1 MKVPPTATASIAI
14 TNVRTPMDEPA
25 TCLLSGSFSEEAGS
39 SGGRDGYLFSMMSRI
54 GERFFECGVAA
65 PCMHCNTVPVC
76 LGGAI
81 RCAEHQKEKA

>member
-54 GERFFECGVAA
+54 GERFCEGRVAT
-65 PCMHCNTVPVC
+65 PCMHCSTVPVY
-76 LGGAI
+76 LAGAM
-81 RCAEHQKEKA
+81 RYSGHMAVP